1 MIDLLFFYVLFL
13 VILVTVV
20 IKIIERLTGIKEHQK
35 KLQEIQKK
43 YIESFKSGKIEEL
56 NNIMEELTKV
66 YSKVM
71 KHTMIVTIFGIIIL
85 IFIIFGFQS
94 GFYIANINNTTN
106 VLITNPIL
114 YNQDFAIYYNKSFL
128 GFYHANYNIISLNR
142 TYEAKL
148 LSINAITNTLPF
160 NLPIININWLNP
172 LILYIILYTL
182 VQILLLIFNIIYS
195 RFIKK
200 SKIDNKNG

>member
-35 KLQEIQKK
+35 RLQEIQKK

-56 NNIMEELTKV
+56 NNIIEELTKV

-71 KHTMIVTIFGIIIL
+71 KHTMIVTIIGIIIL
-85 IFIIFGFQS
+85 IFVIFGFQS
-94 GFYIANINNTTN
+94 GFYVTNINNTTN
-106 VLITNPIL
+106 ILITNPIL

>member
-1 MIDLLFFYVLFL
+1 MINLLFFYVLFL
-13 VILVTVV
+13 VILVNII
-20 IKIIERLTGIKEHQK
+20 IKIIERKTRVREHQK

-56 NNIMEELTKV
+56 SNIMEELTKI
-66 YSKVM
+66 YSKMM
-71 KHTMIVTIFGIIIL
+71 KHTIIITIFGIVIL

-94 GFYIANINNTTN
+94 GFYTVNVNNTTSI
-106 VLITNPIL
+106 LITNPIL
-114 YNQDFAIYYNKSFL
+114 YNQDFAIYYNNSFL
-128 GFYHANYNIISLNR
+128 GFYHANYNIITLNG
-142 TYEAKL
+142 TYEPRL
-148 LSINAITNTLPF
+148 LSVNVITNTLPF

-172 LILYIILYTL
+172 LILYIILYIL
-182 VQILLLIFNIIYS
+182 SQIILLISNIIYS

>member
-1 MIDLLFFYVLFL
+1 
-13 VILVTVV
+13 
-20 IKIIERLTGIKEHQK
+20 
-35 KLQEIQKK
+35 
-43 YIESFKSGKIEEL
+43 
-56 NNIMEELTKV
+56 MEELTKV

-71 KHTMIVTIFGIIIL
+71 KHTMIVTIIGIIIL
-85 IFIIFGFQS
+85 IFVIFGFQS
-94 GFYIANINNTTN
+94 GFYVTNINNMTN
-106 VLITNPIL
+106 ILITNPIL

>member
-13 VILVTVV
+13 VILVTIV

-71 KHTMIVTIFGIIIL
+71 KHTMIVTIIGIIIL
-85 IFIIFGFQS
+85 IFVIFGFQS
-94 GFYIANINNTTN
+94 GFYVTNINNMTN
-106 VLITNPIL
+106 ILITNPIL

-128 GFYHANYNIISLNR
+128 GFYHANYNIISLNG

>member
-35 KLQEIQKK
+35 RLQEIQKK

-56 NNIMEELTKV
+56 NNIIEELTKV

-71 KHTMIVTIFGIIIL
+71 KHTMIVTIIGIIIL
-85 IFIIFGFQS
+85 IFVIFGFQS
-94 GFYIANINNTTN
+94 GFYVTNINNMTN
-106 VLITNPIL
+106 ILITNPIL

>member
-13 VILVTVV
+13 VILVTIV

-71 KHTMIVTIFGIIIL
+71 KHTMIVTIIGIIIL
-85 IFIIFGFQS
+85 IFVIFGFQS
-94 GFYIANINNTTN
+94 GFYVTNINNTTS

-114 YNQDFAIYYNKSFL
+114 YNQDFVIYYNKSFL
-128 GFYHANYNIISLNR
+128 GFYHANYNIISLNG
-142 TYEAKL
+142 TYEANL
-148 LSINAITNTLPF
+148 FSINAITNTLPF

-172 LILYIILYTL
+172 LILYIILYIL
-182 VQILLLIFNIIYS
+182 VQIFLLIFSIIYS